1 MATYQESISDAV
13 TQLTA
18 AIQNAGIYPSDH
30 PLVLN
35 HIQDAHE
42 QLKHLMS
49 IRLDTTILL
58 LGEHLTVDNRP
69 LMLAGATE
77 SSLIR
82 ILKKRSV
89 ERITFR
95 RGLPLSQLEKFV
107 RNLSDPEAVSIHSM
121 PQIRIGKIKLKE
133 TDKEKDE
140 VDDGTGIVSSELD
153 LDEFVDLE
161 IETPDQLIR
170 NIYRSIAKG
179 SNLDMERV
187 DDMVVNFMDGLRKEV
202 NPLKLLSELKSNDE
216 YTFTHTANV
225 GILTMYLAEYVGFKS
240 PHLKNIGVA
249 ATLHDIGKIT
259 TPEEILMKPGSLT
272 TEERAVM
279 ENHTIKGA
287 MYLMKIKGVTNL
299 AVLAAMEHHIKFDG
313 TGYPRLKQNWQTN
326 IVSQMISIADV
337 FDALRTARPY
347 RDPMPQEKIEKILTN
362 EKGTSFNPYLV
373 DRFLELVRKPID

>member
-1 MATYQESISDAV
+1 MATYQDSIGEAV

-18 AIQNAGIYPSDH
+18 AVQNSGIYPLDH
-30 PLVLN
+30 PLVLS
-35 HIQDAHE
+35 HIQGAYEHF
-42 QLKHLMS
+42 KYLMS
-49 IRLDTTILL
+49 IRLETTILL

-69 LMLAGATE
+69 LLLAGATE
-77 SSLIR
+77 AALIR
-82 ILKKRSV
+82 ILRKRSV
-89 ERITFR
+89 ERITFL
-95 RGLPLSQLEKFV
+95 RGLPLSQLETFV
-107 RNLSDPEAVSIHSM
+107 RNLSDPEAKSVHSL

-133 TDKEKDE
+133 AEKGE

-153 LDEFVDLE
+153 LDEFVELE
-161 IETPDQLIR
+161 IETPDQLVR

-202 NPLKLLSELKSNDE
+202 NPLKLLSELKSSDE

-225 GILTMYLAEYVGFKS
+225 GILTMYLAEYVGFKA

-259 TPEEILMKPGSLT
+259 TPEEILMKPGGLT
-272 TEERAVM
+272 SEERAVM
-279 ENHTIKGA
+279 ENHTINGA

-313 TGYPRLKQNWQTN
+313 TGYPRLKQNWRTN
-326 IVSQMISIADV
+326 IVSQMISVADV

-347 RDPMPQEKIEKILTN
+347 RDPMPQEKIEQILIK
-362 EKGTSFNPYLV
+362 EKGTTFNPYLV

>member
-1 MATYQESISDAV
+1 MATYQDSIGEAV

-18 AIQNAGIYPSDH
+18 AVQNSSIYPSDH
-30 PLVLN
+30 PLVLS
-35 HIQDAHE
+35 HIQGAYEH
-42 QLKHLMS
+42 LKYLMS

-58 LGEHLTVDNRP
+58 LGEHLTIDNRP

-77 SSLIR
+77 AALIR
-82 ILKKRSV
+82 ILRKRSV
-89 ERITFR
+89 DRITFV
-95 RGLPLSQLEKFV
+95 RGLPLSQLETFV
-107 RNLSDPEAVSIHSM
+107 RNLSDPEAKSVHSL

-133 TDKEKDE
+133 AEKGE

-153 LDEFVDLE
+153 LDEFVELE
-161 IETPDQLIR
+161 IETPDQLVR

-202 NPLKLLSELKSNDE
+202 NPLKLLSELKSSDE

-225 GILTMYLAEYVGFKS
+225 GILTMYLAEYVGFKA

-259 TPEEILMKPGSLT
+259 TPEEILMKPGGLT
-272 TEERAVM
+272 SEERAVM
-279 ENHTIKGA
+279 ENHTINGA

-313 TGYPRLKQNWQTN
+313 TGYPRLKQNWRTN
-326 IVSQMISIADV
+326 IVSQMISVADV

-347 RDPMPQEKIEKILTN
+347 RDPMPQEKIEQILIK
-362 EKGTSFNPYLV
+362 EKGTTFNPYLV

>member
-1 MATYQESISDAV
+1 MATYQDSIGEAV

-18 AIQNAGIYPSDH
+18 AVQNSGIYPPDH
-30 PLVLN
+30 PLVLS
-35 HIQDAHE
+35 HIQGAYEH
-42 QLKHLMS
+42 LKYLMS

-58 LGEHLTVDNRP
+58 LGEHLTIDNRP
-69 LMLAGATE
+69 LLLAGATE
-77 SSLIR
+77 TALIR
-82 ILKKRSV
+82 ILKKRAV
-89 ERITFR
+89 ERITFV
-95 RGLPLSQLEKFV
+95 RGLPLSQLETFV
-107 RNLSDPEAVSIHSM
+107 RNLSDPEAKSVHSL

-133 TDKEKDE
+133 AEKGE

-153 LDEFVDLE
+153 LDEFVELE
-161 IETPDQLIR
+161 IETPDQLVR

-202 NPLKLLSELKSNDE
+202 NPLKLLSELKSSDE

-225 GILTMYLAEYVGFKS
+225 GILTMYLAEYVGFKA

-272 TEERAVM
+272 SEERAVM
-279 ENHTIKGA
+279 ENHTINGA

-313 TGYPRLKQNWQTN
+313 TGYPRLKQNWSTN
-326 IVSQMISIADV
+326 IISQMISIADV

-347 RDPMPQEKIEKILTN
+347 RDPMPQEKIEQILIK

-373 DRFLELVRKPID
+373 DRFLELVRKPVE